1 MGYFSLDQNDQSK
14 DWAANTGTLSPTNR
28 EPKIYSLLQQDVFP
42 DPLYLEELL
51 PPVWC
56 PPSYMRQADSI
67 FMVMK
72 PKLVHSVVFAKMQQ
86 NKDRQKLFFC
96 VSFSL
101 HSSFTIS
108 SPPPYRWSQAAFN
121 NPMHS
126 HASTPEATPLMLHYS
141 HTHIRGGSASSLG
154 RTPVSQ
160 AQIGSVWFS
169 MEQ

>member
-1 MGYFSLDQNDQSK
+1 MSTLLRERSRQQIHGDETEAASFSCVCK
-14 DWAANTGTLSPTNR
+14 DAKTKIDRSP
-28 EPKIYSLLQQDVFP
+28 
-42 DPLYLEELL
+42 
-51 PPVWC
+51 
-56 PPSYMRQADSI
+56 
-67 FMVMK
+67 
-72 PKLVHSVVFAKMQQ
+72 
-86 NKDRQKLFFC
+86 FFC
-96 VSFSL
+96 ALFSL

-141 HTHIRGGSASSLG
+141 HTHIQGGSASSLG

-169 MEQ
+169 MEQQHWALGLYMGLQGPTLALTCWGFSGKKLLGSIFVVF